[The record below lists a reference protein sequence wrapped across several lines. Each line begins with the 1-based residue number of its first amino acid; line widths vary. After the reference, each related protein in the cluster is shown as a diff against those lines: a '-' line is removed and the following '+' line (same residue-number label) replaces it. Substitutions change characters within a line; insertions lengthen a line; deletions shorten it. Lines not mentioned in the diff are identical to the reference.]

1 MSSASDAFAFDKNAW
16 SPDALQQAA
25 NTRVYQCI
33 DAANRQLG
41 TQLHYPAVGF
51 TLRGQSAGTAH
62 PTQWRVRFNPIL
74 LQQAP
79 ETFFDEVIPHEVC
92 HLVTFALY
100 GRVKPHG
107 PEWRSLMTQVFNA
120 PANTTHQLDI
130 SAVQGKTF
138 AYQCECGPVALS
150 IRRHNKIQRGQ
161 ATYRCNRC
169 QQALV
174 RNLDALE

>member
-1 MSSASDAFAFDKNAW
+1 MSCAYGSLEKS
-16 SPDALQQAA
+16 SYALQQAA
-25 NTRVYQCI
+25 LTRAHQCI
-33 DAANRQLG
+33 DVANQQLG
-41 TQLHYPAVGF
+41 TQLTYPVVGF
-51 TLRGQSAGTAH
+51 TLRGKSAGTAH
-62 PTQWRVRFNPIL
+62 PTQWRVRFNPVL

-79 ETFFDEVIPHEVC
+79 EIFFDEVIPHEIC
-92 HLVTFALY
+92 HLVAFALH

-107 PEWRSLMTQVFNA
+107 AEWRHLMAQVFNA

-138 AYQCECGPVALS
+138 AYHCDCGPVALS

-169 QQALV
+169 QQQLA
-174 RNLDALE
+174 RID

>member
-1 MSSASDAFAFDKNAW
+1 MSCAYDTPEKSAH
-16 SPDALQQAA
+16 ALQQAA
-25 NTRVYQCI
+25 LSRAQQCI
-33 DAANRQLG
+33 DVANQQLG
-41 TQLHYPAVGF
+41 TQLTYPVVGF
-51 TLRGQSAGTAH
+51 TLRGKSAGTAH
-62 PTQWRVRFNPIL
+62 PAQWRVRFNPVL

-79 ETFFDEVIPHEVC
+79 DTFFDEVIPHEVC

-138 AYQCECGPVALS
+138 AYYCDCGPVALS

-161 ATYRCNRC
+161 AIYRCNRC
-169 QQALV
+169 QQPLT
-174 RNLDALE
+174 RSGEGSE